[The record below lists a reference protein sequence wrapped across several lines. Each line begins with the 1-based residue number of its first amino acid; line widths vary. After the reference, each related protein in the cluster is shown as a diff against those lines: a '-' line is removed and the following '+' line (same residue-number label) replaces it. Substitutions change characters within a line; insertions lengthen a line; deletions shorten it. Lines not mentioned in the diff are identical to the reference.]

1 MPLRSMTGFGLA
13 DRGGAERGARL
24 RVELRSVNS
33 RYLEVKIRQPFNVG
47 VEHRLRKQLEA
58 RLGRGR
64 VDLAVRLEGG
74 SFDEATDP
82 LAALGVEGG
91 IEGERVSQVL
101 AGLAALEAKGRDAG
115 VALSPPTTLDLL
127 KFVSA
132 SARNSGAAEAP
143 TPPEFLTA
151 VVDEALAGLT
161 AMREREGAALAAE
174 LGRLYDEL
182 EAQVAGL
189 RESLEGEGER
199 LMTQHRERLAEL
211 LGVLDDGG
219 VAAQAIDGER
229 VAAEVAVL
237 IQRGDVSE
245 ELARIASHLEQAR
258 GVLAAE
264 ASVGQGKTLDFLGQE
279 LLREVTTI
287 GSKITS
293 HRGSAL
299 VIAAKRTI
307 ERLREQIQNVE

>member
-13 DRGGAERGARL
+13 DRGWAERGARL

-47 VEHRLRKQLEA
+47 VEHGLRKQLEA

-82 LAALGVEGG
+82 LAALGVEG
-91 IEGERVSQVL
+91 ERVSQVL

-115 VALSPPTTLDLL
+115 VALSPPTTLGLL

>member
-1 MPLRSMTGFGLA
+1 MTGFGLA

-47 VEHRLRKQLEA
+47 VEHGLRKQLEA

-74 SFDEATDP
+74 SFDEAADP

-161 AMREREGAALAAE
+161 AMREREGAALTAE

-199 LMTQHRERLAEL
+199 LMIQHRERLAEL
-211 LGVLDDGG
+211 LGGAD
-219 VAAQAIDGER
+219 VAAEAIDGER